1 MTQQLVDL
9 RSDTVTTPTPGMR
22 EAMAT
27 APVGDD
33 VYGED
38 PTVNELEAH
47 VAELLGH
54 EPGLYCPSGSM
65 ANMLGVRV
73 LVSPGQELLCDS
85 LAHVV
90 RAELGGHV
98 PPGQVSTRTW
108 HPDPS
113 RRGRL
118 GAEEALAM
126 AVTDAGPY
134 MVSPADIPVENT
146 ADLGG

>member
-1 MTQQLVDL
+1 MTDTFLVDL
-9 RSDTVTTPTPGMR
+9 RSDTVTAPTPGMR

-54 EPGLYCPSGSM
+54 EAGALLPDRLDGQHARRPL
-65 ANMLGVRV
+65 
-73 LVSPGQELLCDS
+73 LVPAGQELLCDS

-90 RAELGGHV
+90 RAELGGRASWV
-98 PPGQVSTRTW
+98 R
-108 HPDPS
+108 
-113 RRGRL
+113 
-118 GAEEALAM
+118 
-126 AVTDAGPY
+126 
-134 MVSPADIPVENT
+134 
-146 ADLGG
+146 